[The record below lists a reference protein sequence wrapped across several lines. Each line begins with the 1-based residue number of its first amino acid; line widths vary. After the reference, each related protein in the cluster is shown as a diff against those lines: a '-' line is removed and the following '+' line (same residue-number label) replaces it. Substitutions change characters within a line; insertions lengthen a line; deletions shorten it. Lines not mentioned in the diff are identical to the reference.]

1 MNLDKQVRL
10 AAFNWL
16 TEQVEKDGDVLQR
29 SKLAKG
35 FEFKGTRI
43 PLVSPQGIFKPKQL
57 ELPLSITTTTK
68 GPYEDVIGD
77 DFLHYK
83 YRGTDPRHR
92 DNVGLRRCMEKDLPL
107 VYFHGI
113 IPGKY
118 LAIWPVYIIG
128 DDPQSLTFKVAADEQ
143 YEVKEE
149 QEKAADSDIYRRA
162 YITSTVKRRL
172 HQRGFRERV
181 IAAYQSQC
189 AFCQLKHAELLD
201 AAHIIPDNEDEG
213 VPSVNNGLALCKI
226 HHAAFDQHII
236 GVSPDYHIKVKED
249 VLREKDGPMLKHGIQ
264 ELQDQK
270 LILPKSEKAWPAQEL
285 LDKRYERFNQAI

>member
-1 MNLDKQVRL
+1 MDIDQQIRL

-16 TEQVEKDGDVLQR
+16 TEQVEMHGDVLNR
-29 SKLAKG
+29 NKLAKG

-57 ELPLSITTTTK
+57 ELPLTITTTTK
-68 GPYEDVIGD
+68 GPYKDVIGD

-83 YRGTDPRHR
+83 YRGNDPRHR

-118 LAIWPVYIIG
+118 LAVWPVYIIG

-181 IAAYQSQC
+181 MAAYQSQC
-189 AFCQLKHAELLD
+189 AFCQLKHIELLD
-201 AAHIIPDNEDEG
+201 AAHIIPDKDEESI
-213 VPSVNNGLALCKI
+213 PSVNNGLALCKI

-236 GVSPDYHIKVKED
+236 GVSPDYEIKVKED
-249 VLREKDGPMLKHGIQ
+249 VLQEKNGPMLKHGIQ

-270 LILPKSEKAWPAQEL
+270 LILPKSKKAWPKQEF
-285 LDKRYERFNQAI
+285 LDRRYQKFRSVG

>member
-264 ELQDQK
+264 ELQEQK

-285 LDKRYERFNQAI
+285 LDKRYERFNQVI